1 MTPALLSRFSL
12 HAGGEPSIYETFR
25 RQDESSDQSD
35 LEERAGMAVDE
46 ENLGSRFHDYEL
58 DEALAD
64 TVPSPTS
71 ISGAASSNRRLR
83 PLVGNSQTRGRRQ
96 FPGEAAVID
105 EADDEVPSSLLFE
118 GTREPNSHMRDR
130 QRLGNPPPLQAK
142 SPRGTRAKWRATQE
156 HQRLF
161 PEPADQPSEAR
172 KISQRAP
179 LPATIDP
186 KEQAMWRW
194 ANVQNLDNFLKDV
207 YEYFLGNGIWS
218 ILLSRVLNLLWVLA
232 KLFFL
237 ASTNNT

>member
-1 MTPALLSRFSL
+1 MAPALLSRFSL
-12 HAGGEPSIYETFR
+12 HAAGEPSIYETFR
-25 RQDESSDQSD
+25 QRDESSDQSD

-71 ISGAASSNRRLR
+71 ISGAGNSDRRLR
-83 PLVGNSQTRGRRQ
+83 PAVGSSQTRGLRQ

-118 GTREPNSHMRDR
+118 GTREPNSHTRDR
-130 QRLGNPPPLQAK
+130 QRPKNPPPIQAK
-142 SPRGTRAKWRATQE
+142 PPRGNRAKWKATQE
-156 HQRLF
+156 HQPLF
-161 PEPADQPSEAR
+161 QESAEQPTQAR
-172 KISQRAP
+172 KPSRRAP
-179 LPATIDP
+179 MAATTDS

-207 YEYFLGNGIWS
+207 YAYFLGSGIWS
-218 ILLSRVLNLLWVLA
+218 IILSRVLNLL
-232 KLFFL
+232 
-237 ASTNNT
+237 